1 MWWATLVDDI
11 KEAQCTH
18 GDKIEFHFAEDS
30 EWGDEI
36 AYAADEAVYDDWEWD
51 AADDGA
57 EDQSYAGDF
66 DGETAY
72 YGEDP
77 AE

>member
-1 MWWATLVDDI
+1 MHPWRQDRV
-11 KEAQCTH
+11 
-18 GDKIEFHFAEDS
+18 HFAEDS
-30 EWGDEI
+30 EWGDET
-36 AYAADEAVYDDWEWD
+36 AHAADEAVYDDWDWD

-57 EDQSYAGDF
+57 EEKSYAGDF
-66 DGETAY
+66 DGEAAY

>member
-1 MWWATLVDDI
+1 MHPWRQDRV
-11 KEAQCTH
+11 
-18 GDKIEFHFAEDS
+18 HFAEDS
-30 EWGDEI
+30 EWGDET
-36 AYAADEAVYDDWEWD
+36 AY